1 MTLRPARE
9 SDAPA
14 LAVLTTQLGYPTRTE
29 EAAARLRTLQGSP
42 EDAVLVAAL
51 EEGEVIGWIHVTAVH
66 GLELP
71 PYALIVGLVVHED
84 HRGRGIG
91 EELVEATAEWAHRN
105 GYDTLRVRS
114 NTVRARAHA
123 FYERLGFT
131 RHKTQVS
138 FARRISD
145 LSD

>member
-1 MTLRPARE
+1 MTLRPARD

-14 LAVLTTQLGYPTRTE
+14 LAVLTTQLGYPTGPD
-29 EAAARLRTLQGSP
+29 EAAARLRALQERPG
-42 EDAVLVAAL
+42 DAVLVAESEA
-51 EEGEVIGWIHVTAVH
+51 GEVIGWIHVTGVH

-91 EELVEATAEWAHRN
+91 ETLVESAAEWARRN
-105 GYDTLRVRS
+105 GYETLRVRS
-114 NTVRARAHA
+114 NTVRVRTHA

-131 RHKTQVS
+131 RQKTQVS
-138 FARRISD
+138 LVRTLADRS
-145 LSD
+145 